1 VIDEPINVYAIMK
14 RVLFILIAAAIGGCP
29 ILAQDNLQITSL
41 QYWIDDD
48 QTATSIISEME
59 FSVNCS
65 TLAPGFHTLHY
76 RVADNNGHYSALQ
89 EHGFFKVAP
98 VSMATAVESVQYWWD
113 DMQQDAI
120 TMPYTADEIT
130 LPAGSFPV
138 GLHSLKYRMKDN
150 AGRWSGL
157 YSHYFYKGEVRNSAR
172 IVSYSYWWND
182 LTEQVITHQLERPAV
197 SFELD
202 EDFTVPQEARTG
214 YAGHYTATLNIVI
227 TDNHGASS
235 YLTADVEYPDNDAP
249 VTDID
254 ADKYVS
260 SSTVNLTWTES
271 TNDKMGDY
279 NVYVSKDNG
288 PFMLW
293 LPDTKQ
299 TKATFKGELGS
310 VYLFTVTGRDA
321 FGNRERYDETKCVSV
336 TFE

>member
-1 VIDEPINVYAIMK
+1 MK
-14 RVLFILIAAAIGGCP
+14 RILSTLIAAAMGVCP
-29 ILAQDNLQITSL
+29 ILAQEDLEIATL
-41 QYWIDDD
+41 QYWIDNN
-48 QTATSIISEME
+48 QAAASTSTEME
-59 FSVNCS
+59 FGIDCS
-65 TLAPGFHTLHY
+65 SLTTGLHTLHY
-76 RVADNNGHYSALQ
+76 RVADNKGRYSALQ

-98 VSMATAVESVQYWWD
+98 ASTATEVASLQYWWD
-113 DMQQDAI
+113 DQHQNAV
-120 TMPYTADEIT
+120 TMPYTAEEFVLSVNT
-130 LPAGSFPV
+130 FPT
-138 GLHSLKYRMKDN
+138 GLHSLKYRVKDN
-150 AGRWSGL
+150 AGRWSEL
-157 YSHYFYKGEVRNSAR
+157 RSHYFYKGEARDSAR

-182 LTEQVITHQLERPAV
+182 LTESIVTRQLEQPTAT
-197 SFELD
+197 FELD
-202 EDFTVPQEARTG
+202 DDFIVPQEARTG

-227 TDNHGASS
+227 TDNHGHISF
-235 YLTADVEYPDNDAP
+235 LTTNVEYPDNDAP

-271 TNDKMGDY
+271 TNDLMGDY

-299 TKATFKGELGS
+299 TTATFKGEIGS

-321 FGNRERYDETKCVSV
+321 FGNREEYDETKCVSV

>member
-1 VIDEPINVYAIMK
+1 MK
-14 RVLFILIAAAIGGCP
+14 RILSTLIAAAMGVCP
-29 ILAQDNLQITSL
+29 ILAQEDLQIASL
-41 QYWIDDD
+41 QYWIDDN
-48 QTATSIISEME
+48 QAAASTSTEME
-59 FSVNCS
+59 FSIDCS
-65 TLAPGFHTLHY
+65 SLTTGLHTLHY
-76 RVADNNGHYSALQ
+76 RVADNKGRYSALQ

-98 VSMATAVESVQYWWD
+98 ASTATEVASLQYWWD
-113 DMQQDAI
+113 DQHQNAV
-120 TMPYTADEIT
+120 TMPYTAEEFV
-130 LPAGSFPV
+130 LSVNAFPT
-138 GLHSLKYRMKDN
+138 GLHSLKYRVKDN
-150 AGRWSGL
+150 AGRWSEL
-157 YSHYFYKGEVRNSAR
+157 RSHYFYKGEARDSAR

-182 LTEQVITHQLERPAV
+182 LTGATITRQLEQPTAT
-197 SFELD
+197 FELD
-202 EDFTVPQEARTG
+202 DDFIVPQEARTG

-227 TDNHGASS
+227 TDNHGHISF
-235 YLTADVEYPDNDAP
+235 LTTNVEYPDNDAP

-271 TNDKMGDY
+271 TNDLMGDY

-299 TKATFKGELGS
+299 TTATFKGEIGS

-321 FGNRERYDETKCVSV
+321 FGNREEYDETKCVSV